1 MEQLRY
7 EERLIRLGLF
17 SLEKRLLRGDM
28 IEVYKIMTG
37 IEKVDKEVFFTT
49 HNTRTRGH
57 QVKLI
62 RSRFKTNKMK
72 YFFTQCTV
80 NLWNSLPEDV
90 VKAKTIT
97 GFKKEL
103 DKFMEDW
110 LINAGNEQQG
120 MDHLMITCSV
130 HSLWGTWH
138 WPLSENRVLAR
149 WTQVYRKD
157 TLNSTC
163 LMNNLSHSQSKLK
176 HDVATQIFVEHN
188 HKFIYC
194 EVPKVGCSNWKK
206 IILLLTLNLSR
217 KANEVQQDLIHHTP
231 LIKRLS
237 SYPSDYQE
245 KLLTSYTKVMFT
257 RDPLERLVSA
267 YRDKLLHSEPYYSIT
282 VANEIKA
289 MCRKNKNST
298 EKVTFQEFV
307 NFILTK
313 NQEHLDV
320 HWKPMFLL
328 CDPCNIHYDIM
339 GKFDTLEQDSE
350 HVLRNI
356 GAPEDLHYPN
366 FKTHSSEKRT
376 SDDIT
381 LEYLRKLSSEQIE
394 KIKKLYQMDFALF
407 NYPYDLKMNL
417 YETDTV

>member
-1 MEQLRY
+1 M
-7 EERLIRLGLF
+7 
-17 SLEKRLLRGDM
+17 
-28 IEVYKIMTG
+28 
-37 IEKVDKEVFFTT
+37 VDKVFQKVFIFL
-49 HNTRTRGH
+49 
-57 QVKLI
+57 VLI
-62 RSRFKTNKMK
+62 FIFGSLLSGAFYKWQTKMMIPK
-72 YFFTQCTV
+72 
-80 NLWNSLPEDV
+80 
-90 VKAKTIT
+90 
-97 GFKKEL
+97 
-103 DKFMEDW
+103 EDW
-110 LINAGNEQQG
+110 L
-120 MDHLMITCSV
+120 MS
-130 HSLWGTWH
+130 
-138 WPLSENRVLAR
+138 
-149 WTQVYRKD
+149 QVYRRD
-157 TLNSTC
+157 ILNSTC

-176 HDVATQIFVEHN
+176 HNVARQIFVEHN

-206 IILLLTLNLSR
+206 IILLLTMNLSR
-217 KANEVQQDLIHHTP
+217 KANEVQQDFIHRTP

-237 SYPSDYQE
+237 SYPSDYQD

-313 NQEHLDV
+313 KQEHLDI
-320 HWKPMFLL
+320 HWQPMFLL
-328 CDPCNIHYDIM
+328 CDPCNIHYDIL
-339 GKFDTLEQDSE
+339 GKFETLEQDSE

-366 FKTHSSEKRT
+366 FRTHSSEKRT
-376 SDDIT
+376 SGDIT

-417 YETDTV
+417 YKTDTV

>member
-1 MEQLRY
+1 MVLIPTAESKLLARWQGPYEVIEAIGEVDYKVRQPGCWKLEQIYHINLLKPWQDR
-7 EERLIRLGLF
+7 EAPVVALGAPSPTSNQPDLVRISSELILEQRSEVISLIERNQDVF
-17 SLEKRLLRGDM
+17 SEKP
-28 IEVYKIMTG
+28 VPK
-37 IEKVDKEVFFTT
+37 
-49 HNTRTRGH
+49 
-57 QVKLI
+57 
-62 RSRFKTNKMK
+62 
-72 YFFTQCTV
+72 
-80 NLWNSLPEDV
+80 
-90 VKAKTIT
+90 
-97 GFKKEL
+97 
-103 DKFMEDW
+103 EDW
-110 LINAGNEQQG
+110 L
-120 MDHLMITCSV
+120 MS
-130 HSLWGTWH
+130 
-138 WPLSENRVLAR
+138 
-149 WTQVYRKD
+149 QVYRRD
-157 TLNSTC
+157 ILNSTC

-176 HDVATQIFVEHN
+176 HNVARQIFVEHN

-206 IILLLTLNLSR
+206 IIILLTMNLSR
-217 KANEVQQDLIHHTP
+217 KANEVQQNLIHRTP

-245 KLLTSYTKVMFT
+245 ELLTSYTKVMFT

-289 MCRKNKNST
+289 TCRKNKNSA

-313 NQEHLDV
+313 NQEHLDI

-328 CDPCNIHYDIM
+328 CDPCNIHYDIL
-339 GKFDTLEQDSE
+339 GKFETLEQDSE

-376 SDDIT
+376 NDDIT
-381 LEYLRKLSSEQIE
+381 LEYFRKLSSEQIE

-417 YETDTV
+417 YKTDTV